1 MFNNQKYRDY
11 CNTYAG
17 DIPLFHQPWWLDA
30 VAGKDQ
36 WQGLVSNATF
46 SGKAS
51 VLPILLTRKWF
62 FSKIRKPLLTTYQGP
77 IWAGYAQLSP
87 LEQMKMVHKTWP
99 ELIAKIPASSSFRH
113 TIFPDFQYAF
123 PFHEAGFQVNI
134 RYTYTIDLNQ
144 PIELIYKNFR
154 RDVKRKIKKQSGGY
168 QIVESIDL
176 DLFFPL
182 IEQVYQRQN
191 RPTPF
196 TYAFLYHLFSTGRQ
210 RAQTKLF
217 LLQDSAQDTQG
228 GVLLFY
234 DHQRV
239 YLLASGLNEEGRR
252 TGAFYPL
259 VWHALQYLSESKQ
272 VFDFCGSMM
281 ANIADR
287 NSSLGGVPG
296 AYLEVSKENRWL
308 KIIRD

>member
-30 VAGKDQ
+30 VAGEDQ
-36 WQGLVSNATF
+36 WQGLVSDATF

-51 VLPILLTRKWF
+51 ILPIILTKKWG

-77 IWAGYAQLSP
+77 FWAGYSQLSP

-99 ELIAKIPASSSFRH
+99 ELIAKIPATSSFRH

-123 PFHEAGFQVNI
+123 PFHEAGFQVNV
-134 RYTYTIDLNQ
+134 RYTYTLDLTQ
-144 PIELIYKNFR
+144 SIELIYENFR
-154 RDVKRKIKKQSGGY
+154 RDVKRKIKKQSSGY

-196 TYAFLYHLFSTGRQ
+196 TSAFLDHLFSTGLQ
-210 RAQTKLF
+210 KAQTKLF
-217 LLQDSAQDTQG
+217 LLQDSAQHTQG
-228 GVLLFY
+228 GVLIFY
-234 DHQRV
+234 DHQHV
-239 YLLASGLNEEGRR
+239 YLLASGLNEEGRKI
-252 TGAFYPL
+252 GAFYPL
-259 VWHALQYLSESKQ
+259 VWHALQYFSESKY

-281 ANIADR
+281 PNVADSNR
-287 NSSLGGVPG
+287 SWGGVPKMFLEIAKHTG
-296 AYLEVSKENRWL
+296 AIKLL
-308 KIIRD
+308 KW